1 MIHITNIKWE
11 DDPYIEDEDLR
22 KKLFPLDIEI
32 HNDIT
37 VIVGPNGSGKSRL
50 FASIENVAEYNR
62 SLSIQEHKKNP
73 YFYNKKPEEKVSITR
88 NPNDPLWRIL
98 KYDTSDVLKD
108 GECSD
113 DPLQIIKH
121 FKSNGETR
129 DILVDRILSS
139 TKGLSKNNIKG
150 VMLIDELDSGLDY
163 KNQKKFAKVL
173 ENSTGVF
180 QFLVVSH
187 SIPFIAQF
195 EEVFDMETLKY
206 VNTEDYL
213 NRILN

>member
-50 FASIENVAEYNR
+50 LASIEKVAEYERTQALREYN
-62 SLSIQEHKKNP
+62 SYSYNEKPKEKVLITKNP
-73 YFYNKKPEEKVSITR
+73 K
-88 NPNDPLWRIL
+88 DPLWRIL
-98 KYDTSDVLKD
+98 KYDVSDVLED
-108 GECSD
+108 RELSG
-113 DPLQIIKH
+113 DPLQLLKH

-139 TKGLSKNNIKG
+139 AEGLSKDNIKG
-150 VMLIDELDSGLDY
+150 VMLIDELDAGLDY

-173 ENSTGVF
+173 EECTGTY

-187 SIPFIAQF
+187 NIPFIAQF
-195 EEVFDMETLKY
+195 EEVFDMETLRY

>member
-50 FASIENVAEYNR
+50 FASIEKVAEYER
-62 SLSIQEHKKNP
+62 TQALRDYNP
-73 YFYNKKPEEKVSITR
+73 YSYNKKPEEKVIITK
-88 NPNDPLWRIL
+88 NPKDPLWRIL
-98 KYDTSDVLKD
+98 RYDLSDVLSD
-108 GECSD
+108 GDLSGD
-113 DPLQIIKH
+113 HLQLLKH

-173 ENSTGVF
+173 EDSTEVF

>member
-50 FASIENVAEYNR
+50 FASIEKVAEYER
-62 SLSIQEHKKNP
+62 TQALRDYNP
-73 YFYNKKPEEKVSITR
+73 HSYNKKPEEKVIITK
-88 NPNDPLWRIL
+88 NPKDPLWRIL
-98 KYDTSDVLKD
+98 RYDLSDVLSD
-108 GECSD
+108 GD
-113 DPLQIIKH
+113 FNGDHLQLLKY

-173 ENSTGVF
+173 EDSTGVF

-195 EEVFDMETLKY
+195 EEVFDMETLRY

>member
-11 DDPYIEDEDLR
+11 DDPYIEDEQLR
-22 KKLFPLDIEI
+22 NKLFPLDIEI

-50 FASIENVAEYNR
+50 FASIEKVAEYERTQALREYN
-62 SLSIQEHKKNP
+62 SYS
-73 YFYNKKPEEKVSITR
+73 YNKKPEEKVIITK
-88 NPNDPLWRIL
+88 NPKDPLWRIL
-98 KYDTSDVLKD
+98 RYDLSDVLSD
-108 GECSD
+108 GEFSGD
-113 DPLQIIKH
+113 HLQLLKH

-173 ENSTGVF
+173 EDSTGVF

-206 VNTEDYL
+206 INTEDYL